1 MNLPDDGD
9 EEDDVEE
16 DDGGGRSRV
25 SAHPDPLDPPG
36 PVRGVTWEVSDHV
49 SPPPLTVF
57 LPVTEPRYVCASTAL
72 STLQL
77 QYYNQFDLIQ

>member
-36 PVRGVTWEVSDHV
+36 PVTWEVCDHV
-49 SPPPLTVF
+49 SPPPLTGLKLVRDP
-57 LPVTEPRYVCASTAL
+57 LSSLQHTAPVL
-72 STLQL
+72 
-77 QYYNQFDLIQ
+77 